1 MTVLVSKNGEVIGH
15 IFGSEEMIKLN
26 TPEGCIAL
34 DDPPYPNMFFQKGKW
49 VHIPT
54 QPSPFHIFNYETK
67 KWVDNRSLDDM
78 KRHKWDHIKQQRDQ
92 FEYGGFEFENNLFDS
107 DSNSQLRIA
116 TAAVLG
122 VSVEWTLKDNK
133 VVSLRPD
140 QLNNLKNTLA
150 LHISSA
156 HERGRIARLKIEA
169 SSTVEEI
176 ELVTF

>member
-34 DDPPYPNMFFQKGKW
+34 DDPPYPNMFFQKGRW

-54 QPSPFHIFNYETK
+54 QPSPFHIFDYETK
-67 KWVDNRSLDDM
+67 KWVDNRSLEDV
-78 KRHKWDHIKQQRDQ
+78 KRLKWEHIKQQRDQ
-92 FEYGGFEFENNLFDS
+92 YEFGGFEFENNIFDS

-116 TAAVLG
+116 TAALLG

-133 VVSLRPD
+133 VVRLSPD
-140 QLNNLKNTLA
+140 QLIDLNTALAVHINN
-150 LHISSA
+150 I
-156 HERGRIARLKIEA
+156 HERGRIARQQIETA
-169 SSTVEEI
+169 LTYEEI
-176 ELVTF
+176 EAVNF

>member
-15 IFGSEEMIKLN
+15 IFGNEEMIKLN

-34 DDPPYPNMFFQKGKW
+34 DDPPFPNMFFQKGKW

-54 QPSPFHIFNYETK
+54 QPSPYHFFDYETK
-67 KWVDNRSLDDM
+67 KWVDNRSLEDV
-78 KRHKWDHIKQQRDQ
+78 KRLKWEHIKQQRDQ
-92 FEYGGFEFENNLFDS
+92 FEFGGFEFENNVFDS

-116 TAAVLG
+116 TAALLG

-133 VVSLRPD
+133 VVRLSPD
-140 QLNNLKNTLA
+140 QLISLKNTLA

-169 SSTVEEI
+169 SSSVEEI
-176 ELVTF
+176 ELITF